1 MKPIEI
7 IQPKGVSW
15 NVNGNEIEWQNWKF
29 RINFTTLEGLV
40 LQNISFKERSICY
53 RASIAE
59 MVVPYGSPEDL
70 HCFKNV
76 FDAGLEKILISKKKK
91 TTTTVNM
98 D

>member
-76 FDAGLEKILISKKKK
+76 FDAGLENI
-91 TTTTVNM
+91 
-98 D
+98 